1 MDYLDGRLTL
11 IDQVVGSRVASIQRL
26 RYVDGRSAPSDDGP
40 LQFCFDSGEVRRF
53 DAGGDGERLAVGVTR
68 WQDPFAEPLSDENR
82 RFVLAS
88 GAWREF
94 DVTREDPYRA
104 VVGER
109 LLGYRT
115 TRTSLDALDGVIL
128 EFEEL
133 SIILETHGADEL
145 FVTWADP
152 PLRVRPLS

>member
-1 MDYLDGRLTL
+1 MAS
-11 IDQVVGSRVASIQRL
+11 GSRSASPA
-26 RYVDGRSAPSDDGP
+26 GRILSPNR
-40 LQFCFDSGEVRRF
+40 CRTRI
-53 DAGGDGERLAVGVTR
+53 VGWFWR
-68 WQDPFAEPLSDENR
+68 
-82 RFVLAS
+82 LAS